1 MKTVLRKLTAE
12 EARNY
17 HGPVFAPV
25 DDDCD
30 GIPYGEIM
38 ADLKKNRNPGNHRR
52 YMAFIKQTFDM
63 QDDLD
68 NIMTWRKYM
77 QMKAGHYE
85 AVVAPNGHTM
95 YWPRTINWDEM
106 EEIEFKHLFNDII
119 NAFIKYYG
127 GGLNDIQLNS
137 ILEY

>member
-1 MKTVLRKLTAE
+1 MKTVLRKLTE
-12 EARNY
+12 EDARAY

-38 ADLKKNRNPGNHRR
+38 AELKKNRSPGNHRR
-52 YMAFIKQTFDM
+52 FMAFINQTFEM
-63 QDDLD
+63 QNDYD
-68 NIMTWRKYM
+68 NVTTWRKYI

-85 AVVAPNGHTM
+85 KVVAPNGNIM
-95 YWPRTINWDEM
+95 YWPKSIKWEDLDETV
-106 EEIEFKHLFNDII
+106 FKPLFNDVI

-127 GGLNDIQLNS
+127 NGLDAIQLNS